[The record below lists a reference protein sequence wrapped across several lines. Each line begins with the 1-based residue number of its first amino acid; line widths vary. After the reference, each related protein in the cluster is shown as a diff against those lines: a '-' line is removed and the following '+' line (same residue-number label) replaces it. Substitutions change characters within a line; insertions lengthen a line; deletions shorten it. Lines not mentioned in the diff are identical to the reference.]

1 MAHRGQQQQRTDPPD
16 VDGMTSLKI
25 DNISTRTGP
34 NELRRAFDRYGE
46 IGDIHIPRDRYTGD
60 NKGFAFVRFYSRR
73 DAEHAMDKMD
83 GERIDGRLVR
93 VVMARYSRPC
103 DERAK
108 RRTRGRDDGDRR
120 EKSRSRSRSR
130 DRPRRNRSRSRSK
143 SKSKT
148 SDDAKPKKRDTS
160 KSSSR
165 SPSNKNGRDRS
176 RSRSRS

>member
-1 MAHRGQQQQRTDPPD
+1 MAYRTRTDPPE

-73 DAEHAMDKMD
+73 DAEYAMEKMD
-83 GERIDGRLVR
+83 GERVDGRLVR

-103 DERAK
+103 DERK
-108 RRTRGRDDGDRR
+108 RRTRDNDDDRR
-120 EKSRSRSRSR
+120 VGSRDRSRSR
-130 DRPRRNRSRSRSK
+130 DRSSRRQRERSHSDDRKSGSKRHSRSRSG
-143 SKSKT
+143 
-148 SDDAKPKKRDTS
+148 D
-160 KSSSR
+160 SR
-165 SPSNKNGRDRS
+165 SKS
-176 RSRSRS
+176 RSRSGSPAAKAEVKAE

>member
-1 MAHRGQQQQRTDPPD
+1 MSYRNRQDPPD
-16 VDGMTSLKI
+16 VEGMTSLKI

-60 NKGFAFVRFYSRR
+60 NKGFAFVRFYARR
-73 DAEHAMDKMD
+73 DAETAMDKMD
-83 GERIDGRLVR
+83 GERVDGRLVR

-103 DERAK
+103 DERK
-108 RRTRGRDDGDRR
+108 GRNSRDKDEGGRGGRDRN
-120 EKSRSRSRSR
+120 RSRSR
-130 DRPRRNRSRSRSK
+130 DRPSRRQRSK
-143 SKSKT
+143 SAS
-148 SDDAKPKKRDTS
+148 SDDEKKKKKRDTS

-165 SPSNKNGRDRS
+165 SRSKSPKNGRHRS